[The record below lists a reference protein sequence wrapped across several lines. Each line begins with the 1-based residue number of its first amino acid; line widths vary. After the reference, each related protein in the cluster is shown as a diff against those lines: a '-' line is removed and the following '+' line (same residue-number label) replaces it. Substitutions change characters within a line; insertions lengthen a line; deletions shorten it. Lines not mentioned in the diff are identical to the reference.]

1 MIYFKIDEDLSL
13 KKKRLAMETIVD
25 ASSKY
30 QDSLPISSDAILSL
44 LDDWKISYTRTDHE
58 PLRTVEDSKK
68 VQNQFLSSEK
78 GGGHI
83 KNLYLRDNKKRNIL
97 LVTEQDQQIDL
108 KNIHLNLAVGRLSF
122 GSPERLMENLGVRP
136 GAVTPLSMITGVQME
151 VRLFIDS
158 NLKNCKQI
166 YVHPLVNDRTLG
178 MTVEGLQKFFN
189 KIKVQP
195 TWVDL

>member
-1 MIYFKIDEDLSL
+1 
-13 KKKRLAMETIVD
+13 MEKVFD
-25 ASSKY
+25 ASSEY
-30 QDSLPISSDAILSL
+30 QDSLPISSDAILQL
-44 LDDWKISYTRTDHE
+44 LDDWNISYTRTDHE

-68 VQNQFLSSEK
+68 VQNQFLSSEN

-97 LVTEQDQQIDL
+97 LVTEQDRQIDL
-108 KNIHLNLAVGRLSF
+108 KSVHLKLAVGRLSF

-136 GAVTPLSMITGVQME
+136 GAVTPLSMIIGVQME

-158 NLKNCKQI
+158 DLKNCKQI

-178 MTVEGLQKFFN
+178 ITVEELQKFFD

>member
-1 MIYFKIDEDLSL
+1 
-13 KKKRLAMETIVD
+13 METIVD

-68 VQNQFLSSEK
+68 VQNQFLSSEN

-108 KNIHLNLAVGRLSF
+108 KNIHLKLAVGRLSF

-136 GAVTPLSMITGVQME
+136 GAVTPLSMITGAQME

-178 MTVEGLQKFFN
+178 MTVEGLKKFFD

>member
-1 MIYFKIDEDLSL
+1 
-13 KKKRLAMETIVD
+13 METIVD

-44 LDDWKISYTRTDHE
+44 LDGWKISYTRTDHE

-68 VQNQFLSSEK
+68 AQNHFLPSEN

-108 KNIHLNLAVGRLSF
+108 KNIHLKLAVGRLSF

-178 MTVEGLQKFFN
+178 MTVEGLKKFFD

>member
-1 MIYFKIDEDLSL
+1 
-13 KKKRLAMETIVD
+13 METVFD
-25 ASSKY
+25 ASSEY
-30 QDSLPISSDAILSL
+30 QDSLPISSDAILQL
-44 LDDWKISYTRTDHE
+44 LDDWNISYTRTDHE

-68 VQNQFLSSEK
+68 VQNQFLSSEN

-97 LVTEQDQQIDL
+97 LVTEQDRQIDL
-108 KNIHLNLAVGRLSF
+108 KNVHLKLAVGRLSF

-136 GAVTPLSMITGVQME
+136 GAVTPLSMIVGVQME

-158 NLKNCKQI
+158 DLKNCEQI

-178 MTVEGLQKFFN
+178 MTVEGLQKFFY

>member
-1 MIYFKIDEDLSL
+1 
-13 KKKRLAMETIVD
+13 METIVD

-44 LDDWKISYTRTDHE
+44 LDNWKISYTRTDHE

-68 VQNQFLSSEK
+68 VQNQFLSSEN

-83 KNLYLRDNKKRNIL
+83 KNLYLRDNKKQNIL
-97 LVTEQDQQIDL
+97 LVTEQDRQIDL
-108 KNIHLNLAVGRLSF
+108 KNVHLKLGVGRISF

-158 NLKNCKQI
+158 DLKNCKQI

-178 MTVEGLQKFFN
+178 ITVEELQKFFD

-195 TWVDL
+195 AWVDL

>member
-1 MIYFKIDEDLSL
+1 
-13 KKKRLAMETIVD
+13 METIVD

-30 QDSLPISSDAILSL
+30 QDSLPISSDAILCL
-44 LDDWKISYTRTDHE
+44 LDNWKISYTRTDHE

-68 VQNQFLSSEK
+68 VQNQFLSSEN

-83 KNLYLRDNKKRNIL
+83 KNLYLRDNKKQNVL
-97 LVTEQDQQIDL
+97 LVTEQDRQIDL
-108 KNIHLNLAVGRLSF
+108 KNVHLKLGVGRISF

-178 MTVEGLQKFFN
+178 MTVEGLKKFFD

>member
-1 MIYFKIDEDLSL
+1 
-13 KKKRLAMETIVD
+13 METVFD
-25 ASSKY
+25 ASSEY
-30 QDSLPISSDAILSL
+30 QDSLSISSDAILQL
-44 LDDWKISYTRTDHE
+44 LDDWNISYTRTDHE

-68 VQNQFLSSEK
+68 VQNQFLSSEN

-97 LVTEQDQQIDL
+97 LVTEQDRQIDL
-108 KNIHLNLAVGRLSF
+108 KNVHLKLAVGRLSF
-122 GSPERLMENLGVRP
+122 GSTERLMENLGVRP
-136 GAVTPLSMITGVQME
+136 GAVTPLSMITGIQME

-178 MTVEGLQKFFN
+178 MTVEGLQKFFY

>member
-1 MIYFKIDEDLSL
+1 
-13 KKKRLAMETIVD
+13 METVFN
-25 ASSKY
+25 ASSEY
-30 QDSLPISSDAILSL
+30 QDSLPISSDSILKL
-44 LDDWKISYTRTDHE
+44 LDDWNISYTRTDHG

-68 VQNQFLSSEK
+68 VQNQFISSEN

-97 LVTEQDQQIDL
+97 LVTEQDRQIDL
-108 KNIHLNLAVGRLSF
+108 KNVHIKLAVGRLSF
-122 GSPERLMENLGVRP
+122 GSTERLMENLGVRP
-136 GAVTPLSMITGVQME
+136 GAVTPLSMITGIQME

-158 NLKNCKQI
+158 NLKNCEQI

-178 MTVEGLQKFFN
+178 MTVEGLQKFFY

>member
-1 MIYFKIDEDLSL
+1 
-13 KKKRLAMETIVD
+13 METVFD
-25 ASSKY
+25 ASSEY
-30 QDSLPISSDAILSL
+30 QDSLPISSDAILQL
-44 LDDWKISYTRTDHE
+44 LDDWNISYTRTDHE

-68 VQNQFLSSEK
+68 VQNQFLSSEN

-97 LVTEQDQQIDL
+97 LVTEQDRQIDL
-108 KNIHLNLAVGRLSF
+108 KNVHLKLAVGRLSF

-136 GAVTPLSMITGVQME
+136 GAVTPLSMIVGVQME
-151 VRLFIDS
+151 VRLFIDR
-158 NLKNCKQI
+158 NLKSCNQI
-166 YVHPLVNDRTLG
+166 YDQPIEKDRTLG
-178 MTVEGLQKFFN
+178 MTIERLQKFFN